1 MKNNHHLVN
10 IELGICSCPYG
21 KQGAFC
27 KHLWA
32 VTDKIVDLDV
42 GAVFYKPN
50 RSQRESLFLL
60 ATGKHFTIPSTSFVA
75 TITISA

>member
-1 MKNNHHLVN
+1 L
-10 IELGICSCPYG
+10 
-21 KQGAFC
+21 AF
-27 KHLWA
+27 A
-32 VTDKIVDLDV
+32 VTDKIADLDV

-60 ATGKHFTIPSTSFVA
+60 ATGKNFTIPSTSFVA